1 MIDDYKVLN
10 ISKNAT
16 IKEIK
21 DQYKLLAKKYHPDK
35 GGDHEHFIKVDQ
47 AYKNLINK
55 KTSNIYENIVKDLYN
70 EGIFNKYINLLYN
83 KFIFNYSDSDK
94 IIKIDY
100 TLEELY
106 NGCIKE
112 IKYKRKIAISTTE
125 FINEDKIININIS
138 NINYNNE
145 KIIYKNYGNGYNY
158 GKEYGNL
165 VIILNELKHDI
176 FKRQNNN
183 LLIDVELTLKEAL
196 IPGTIIKIPLLNN
209 IYYEHKITRL
219 ININDS
225 EIINNKGLNNIGDLI
240 INYNINLPT
249 ILNEKQKENIIKYF

>member
-1 MIDDYKVLN
+1 
-10 ISKNAT
+10 
-16 IKEIK
+16 
-21 DQYKLLAKKYHPDK
+21 
-35 GGDHEHFIKVDQ
+35 
-47 AYKNLINK
+47 
-55 KTSNIYENIVKDLYN
+55 
-70 EGIFNKYINLLYN
+70 
-83 KFIFNYSDSDK
+83 
-94 IIKIDY
+94 
-100 TLEELY
+100 
-106 NGCIKE
+106 
-112 IKYKRKIAISTTE
+112 
-125 FINEDKIININIS
+125 
-138 NINYNNE
+138 
-145 KIIYKNYGNGYNY
+145 NY